1 MTNRSL
7 TTIHQIPNDQCKS
20 VQGWGLRLRPQMNAG
35 RRIVKI
41 KNKAS
46 FSQAVNSWH
55 DFTGPQ
61 CCFSVLVV
69 DNACWRCRDRSCMH
83 LPAGVIVARRCRP
96 SQSGLFSH
104 LIQGGGGTSWPRVM
118 CSSKTLRM
126 LTTLCYSAH
135 SVCSSNNFSQE
146 FSEIS
151 ILHCFV
157 QEEQQRHL
165 TWVHSAGQRYLCLLK
180 R

>member
-1 MTNRSL
+1 
-7 TTIHQIPNDQCKS
+7 
-20 VQGWGLRLRPQMNAG
+20 MNAG

-104 LIQGGGGTSWPRVM
+104 LIQGGRDKLTPRDVFLKDTANVNNSLLF
-118 CSSKTLRM
+118 SSQCVL
-126 LTTLCYSAH
+126 
-135 SVCSSNNFSQE
+135 
-146 FSEIS
+146 I
-151 ILHCFV
+151 
-157 QEEQQRHL
+157 
-165 TWVHSAGQRYLCLLK
+165 
-180 R
+180 